1 MARRRRDAECPP
13 RALEVTDIALP
24 SFDDEAKL
32 WGDGDPE
39 ETVKRMTTA
48 GVREIAV
55 KNGRNSVA
63 LFTDGSLSRVPT
75 PEVTN
80 VRDTTG
86 AGDSLNAG
94 YLAGSLLWDASSGSL
109 RAWPGSGGRD
119 H

>member
-1 MARRRRDAECPP
+1 
-13 RALEVTDIALP
+13 
-24 SFDDEAKL
+24 
-32 WGDGDPE
+32 
-39 ETVKRMTTA
+39 MTTA

-86 AGDSLNAG
+86 AGIL
-94 YLAGSLLWDASSGSL
+94 
-109 RAWPGSGGRD
+109 
-119 H
+119 